1 MPQQYVMM
9 YFYAKRSFILVV
21 LIILCLLS
29 IFMRRNDHRIR
40 RYFEFVDQT
49 SRFENDELECSE
61 NDLLR
66 RKIIFEDIRSNDYSW
81 SSCYTN
87 HYIEKLYL
95 ADMNRPDRQDKLFFD
110 VGANKGYT
118 IALWLS
124 TWMPQL
130 NISQKNVYELLK
142 EQLKVDDCG
151 ACLDCRESVLN
162 ISQKN
167 NNNSSSSTIPTR
179 ITIHAFEPI
188 RDTYEM
194 LLQLR
199 LQFNLSDV
207 FIHNLAL
214 TNSTGVKKMV
224 KCAAGKESCGLVLTQ
239 SNPADVIVDV
249 NTMRLDDFVEK
260 YQIEQDID
268 LLKIDTEG
276 ADALVLDGARKL
288 FAKERVRM
296 LIFENHQVGMWQT
309 INLTDV
315 LQSLEK
321 QGFICHLIGRTG
333 MIRMTKCWLPIYDLK
348 WWSNVL
354 CVHRRQE
361 RLRHFLNQLLI

>member
-1 MPQQYVMM
+1 MPQQYVMT

-40 RYFEFVDQT
+40 RYFEFADHT

-66 RKIIFEDIRSNDYSW
+66 RQKIFEDIKSKDVDW

-95 ADMNRPDRQDKLFFD
+95 ADMNRPDRQNKLFFD

-130 NISQKNVYELLK
+130 NISQKNVYEFLK